1 MSVSLLLGLLSSF
14 GLETNWLICSSSEP
28 DLIIIPL
35 FFVPKPVLAFI
46 GFISIAID
54 GGLFLNVGNFNR
66 NAPVQ

>member
-1 MSVSLLLGLLSSF
+1 M
-14 GLETNWLICSSSEP
+14 
-28 DLIIIPL
+28 PL

-66 NAPVQ
+66 DTPGKLVDFFSQF